1 MEENQIKTFTG
12 ILQKQLKIDPTDTFA
27 DIVKKKAENVGD
39 KVFLTYI
46 RDFDKGIDEM
56 YTYRDMHIQSNRLA
70 NGLMELGMKSGD
82 GISLYQINSPEFL
95 FTLFATWKIGCY
107 VVLVNTGLKGDGL
120 QFIIDHSDSTTFITH
135 WSLLENFLN
144 IKDQLPKIKNVIV
157 DMNEAPEEFQL
168 PEGVLSLQSIMEA
181 TDDDVEVEFNPK
193 NMAVLIYT
201 SGTTG
206 LPKATTFF
214 YGRMLNAASLT
225 FTALIAY
232 GLGKAGDVFYT
243 CLPLFHGNALQL
255 TTIPGYMAEFPVI
268 LSKRFSASRFW
279 DIIRKYGVTN
289 FNLLGSM
296 PQYLLKQP
304 KRPNDKDNKVWR
316 VNSAACPKELVR
328 DFEERFDVKLYE
340 GYGAVDGG
348 GFSLGTGGA
357 PDAPVGSMGKPP
369 ANVTAEIMDDE
380 GNILGPDELGELVF
394 LVKKEEKEQRK
405 VSYYK
410 NPEASESLIQKAPDG
425 NLWFHTGDIATKDE
439 NGWFFF
445 VDRKKDSIRR
455 RGENIAAW
463 SIERVINRHEKV
475 LESAAY
481 GIKGHQVGEDY
492 AEDEVMVAVVLK
504 PGETLKSEELLDFVQ
519 DKLAYFQIPR
529 FIDFVEKLPK
539 SEVHRIMKRF
549 LKERGVTETTY
560 DREKASYE
568 LKR

>member
-1 MEENQIKTFTG
+1 MEEKQMIALTNMI
-12 ILQKQLKIDPTDTFA
+12 QKQLNIDPNDTFA
-27 DIVKKKAENVGD
+27 DVVKKKAERVGD

-46 RDFDKGIDEM
+46 RDFDKGLDEK

-70 NGLMELGMKSGD
+70 NGLTKLGLKSGD

-95 FTLFATWKIGCY
+95 FTLFAAWKKGCY

-120 QFIIDHSDSTTFITH
+120 QFIVDHSDSNTFITH
-135 WSLLENFLN
+135 WSLLDNFLN
-144 IKDQLPKIKNVIV
+144 IKDQLPKVKYVIV
-157 DMNEAPEEFQL
+157 DMNEAPEDFKL
-168 PEGVLSLQSIMEA
+168 PDGILSLQDVMEA
-181 TDDDVEVEFNPK
+181 PDDDVEVDIDPK

-214 YGRMLNAASLT
+214 YGRMLTGDSLT
-225 FTALIAY
+225 FSALMAY
-232 GLGKAGDVFYT
+232 WLGKFGDVFFT

-255 TTIPGYMAEFPVI
+255 TTMPGYMAEFPVI

-279 DIIRKYGVTN
+279 DIIRKYEVTN

-304 KRPNDKDNKVWR
+304 RRPNDKDNKVWR
-316 VNSAACPKELVR
+316 VNSAACPRELVR
-328 DFEERFDVKLYE
+328 DFEERFNVKLYE

-348 GFSLGTGGA
+348 GFTLGTGGD
-357 PDAPVGSMGKPP
+357 PNAPVGSMGRPT
-369 ANVTAEIMDDE
+369 ANVTAEIMDDD
-380 GNILGPDELGELVF
+380 GKILGDDEQGELVF
-394 LVKKEEKEQRK
+394 LVLEEELDQRK

-410 NPEASESLIQKAPDG
+410 NPEASESRIQKAPDG
-425 NLWFHTGDIATKDE
+425 QMWFHTGDIATKDK

-455 RGENIAAW
+455 SGENIAAW

-481 GIKGHQVGEDY
+481 GIKGHQVGEDFG
-492 AEDEVMVAVVLK
+492 EDEVMVAVVLK
-504 PGETLKSEELLDFVQ
+504 SGETMKPEELLDYLQ
-519 DKLAYFQIPR
+519 GKLAYFQIPR

-560 DREKASYE
+560 DREKAGYKI
-568 LKR
+568 KR